1 MEKFFEKLGLY
12 EIINYLFTAIIT
24 YVSFVYLLYYFEII
38 NKANLTTYIGYIKDW
53 YYLII
58 IYFFGIIIHE
68 GSEFF
73 SKWIFFHKGYPSDRY
88 FEENKHSKIKEQIST
103 KINKDRDIKFDLNE
117 STDLKQAFNIIYSIM
132 QETPANEMIQKMNR
146 QFGCFRA
153 LSFVFILETV
163 ISIVLL
169 IRDFILEGFNLEIF
183 KIFIPLVIIS
193 WLSIRRMYRFG
204 NRFADYCYR
213 NYARDIK

>member
-38 NKANLTTYIGYIKDW
+38 NKTNLTTYIGYINDW
-53 YYLII
+53 YYLIL

-68 GSEFF
+68 GSEVF
-73 SKWIFFHKGYPSDRY
+73 SKCIFFHKGYPSDRY
-88 FEENKHSKIKEQIST
+88 FEENKHSKIKEQISK
-103 KINKDRDIKFDLNE
+103 KINKDRDINFDLNE
-117 STDLKQAFNIIYSIM
+117 SKDLKQAFNIIYSIM

-169 IRDFILEGFNLEIF
+169 IRQFILDGFNLGLF
-183 KIFIPLVIIS
+183 KILIPLVIIS

-204 NRFADYCYR
+204 NRFVDYCYR
-213 NYARDIK
+213 NYVKD